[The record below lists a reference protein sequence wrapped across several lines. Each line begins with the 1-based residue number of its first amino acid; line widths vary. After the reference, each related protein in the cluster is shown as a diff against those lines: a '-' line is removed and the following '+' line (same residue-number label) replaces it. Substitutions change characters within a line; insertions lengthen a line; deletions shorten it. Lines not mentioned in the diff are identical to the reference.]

1 VINTERLIKTFCD
14 LAQIDSPSGEENAIA
29 EDLLK
34 RLTALGID
42 ATRDTHGNVVAHE
55 TGTSPL
61 LLSAHMD
68 TVEPGRGVKPKQEAG
83 RIVADGTTILGGDCK
98 AGLTA
103 ILEALTSIQE
113 DTAERKPVEIAFTR
127 GEELGLVGARHLE
140 YPTFNSKESI
150 VFDGEGAPNRIT
162 SGTPTYIGFDIQI
175 KGRAAHAGVET
186 ENGISSIQAAAQ
198 LIAQLPQGR
207 LDIDTTFNTAIIEGG
222 SVRNAVPENT
232 TVKGEFRSRNAKS
245 LARAREQF
253 VEAVEKTKAAFPE
266 AKIQHS
272 LNTEFEM
279 YNIRDD
285 EPVLQ
290 RIRQGLKEI
299 GLEPELEPTGGGQ
312 DANILREHGINAIA
326 VGMSSH
332 NAHTVREYVEISELV
347 NAAKLCERMLLS
359 NCKQD

>member
-1 VINTERLIKTFCD
+1 MINTERLIKTFCD
-14 LAQIDSPSGEENAIA
+14 LAQIDSPSGEENTIA

-34 RLTALGID
+34 RLDSLGID

-55 TGTSPL
+55 PGTSPL

-68 TVEPGRGVKPKQEAG
+68 TVEPGRGVKPKQKEG
-83 RIVADGTTILGGDCK
+83 QIVSDGTTILGGDCK

-113 DTAERKPVEIAFTR
+113 DKSERKPIEIAFTR
-127 GEELGLVGARHLE
+127 GEELGLVGARNLE
-140 YPTFNSKESI
+140 FPTFNSKESI
-150 VFDGEGAPNRIT
+150 VFDGEGPPNRIT

-175 KGRAAHAGVET
+175 TGRAAHAGVEP
-186 ENGISSIQAAAQ
+186 ENGISSIQAAAN
-198 LIAQLPQGR
+198 LIASLPQGR
-207 LDIDTTFNTAIIEGG
+207 LDNDTTFNTAIIEGG

-232 TVKGEFRSRNAKS
+232 IVKGEFRSRNAES
-245 LARAREQF
+245 LTRAKKQF
-253 VEAVEKTKAAFPE
+253 EETIEKTKSAFPE
-266 AKIQHS
+266 ATIEHS

-279 YNIRDD
+279 YTINEN

-290 RIRQGLKEI
+290 QIRKGLNAI

-312 DANILREHGINAIA
+312 DANVLREHGINAIA

-332 NAHTVREYVEISELV
+332 NAHTVREYVEISELI
-347 NAAKLCERMLLS
+347 NAAKLCEQMLLS
-359 NCKQD
+359 H